1 MNSIKV
7 RTFFLHEC
15 KYVLIIDGDIVC
27 SWDKQ
32 RMVTMNKDEI
42 MFKIKKLVELMYV
55 SGQQKGLHDAGE
67 IFSPGITT
75 TSSSGGSIDTSA
87 MSGQGPIGVA
97 GQGSQGV
104 AGSDPHPSRGIK
116 SWSAQSFTI
125 KIHEE
130 DDTLEFLVD
139 GELKNRHQSNA
150 AAIKFEQLLM
160 QVKDQMASWN
170 ALGSKREN

>member
-1 MNSIKV
+1 
-7 RTFFLHEC
+7 
-15 KYVLIIDGDIVC
+15 
-27 SWDKQ
+27 
-32 RMVTMNKDEI
+32 MNKKEI
-42 MFKIKKLVELMYV
+42 IFKINTLVEMLYMT
-55 SGQQKGLHDAGE
+55 GQKKGLEEGGE
-67 IFSPGITT
+67 IFSPGINT
-75 TSSSGGSIDTSA
+75 GSIDTSA

-104 AGSDPHPSRGIK
+104 AGSDPHPSRGVK

-130 DDTLEFLVD
+130 DDTIEFLVD

-160 QVKDQMASWN
+160 QTKDQFASWN
-170 ALGSKREN
+170 SLDNKKDN

>member
-1 MNSIKV
+1 MNSIKLC
-7 RTFFLHEC
+7 TFFLHEC

-67 IFSPGITT
+67 IFSPGILK
-75 TSSSGGSIDTSA
+75 GSVDTSA
-87 MSGQGPIGVA
+87 MSGQG
-97 GQGSQGV
+97 SL
-104 AGSDPHPSRGIK
+104 AGSDPHPTRGIK

-125 KIHEE
+125 KIHDE
-130 DDTLEFLVD
+130 DDTLEFWVD
-139 GELKNRHQSNA
+139 GELKNKHQSNA
-150 AAIKFEQLLM
+150 AAVKFEQLLM
-160 QVKDQMASWN
+160 QTKDQFASWN
-170 ALGSKREN
+170 ALGEKKEN